1 MKLLQTQHEG
11 RQQDFGLVNVVHS
24 LMVLLLV
31 DQILIFRIAH
41 CHIFQVEQ
49 LFVHIVGFFGNVDN
63 ELGQVLVNEHARV
76 LVVNPQNDFVDL
88 DFLFDVLFE
97 AKQKS

>member
-1 MKLLQTQHEG
+1 M
-11 RQQDFGLVNVVHS
+11 
-24 LMVLLLV
+24 
-31 DQILIFRIAH
+31 
-41 CHIFQVEQ
+41 
-49 LFVHIVGFFGNVDN
+49 GFFGNVDN